1 MDGMDLRVS
10 KSRSCYTLLEC
21 IPKKVG
27 FKDFGRIFTPKM
39 WGNGS
44 NLILTHTIFSSGFK
58 SPGIEIV
65 NLGRYQY
72 RLIDSYLVPWG
83 YSGPWSTSFY
93 QNERTKRKSLSHMG
107 ASKNRGTPKWIVYIE
122 WKT

>member
-1 MDGMDLRVS
+1 MDLRVS

-21 IPKKVG
+21 IPTKSWFQRFWEDFYPQNVG
-27 FKDFGRIFTPKM
+27 EWIQFDFD
-39 WGNGS
+39 S
-44 NLILTHTIFSSGFK
+44 SIFSSGFK

-72 RLIDSYLVPWG
+72 RLIDSYLAPWG

-93 QNERTKRKSLSHMG
+93 QNERTRRKSLSH
-107 ASKNRGTPKWIVYIE
+107 II
-122 WKT
+122 